1 MMVGDLYEAAQMSGS
16 RAKHPMSSI
25 KEPRT
30 AFTALNP
37 LRNFGAINELLQLLR
52 LRRSLTLELARRDL
66 SASHA
71 GHSFGK
77 SWIYIHPILIA
88 LVFFVIF
95 GFVLGSK
102 ISLPKNFPGDY
113 SSYILIGLIPWL
125 MIQATLAK
133 STGAL
138 SGNAN
143 LVKQVVFPIEVLPV
157 ASTITATLPY
167 VPAML
172 LVIIYGF
179 AAKGDIPSTVVMLPL
194 VFLMHA
200 ALSIGIA
207 FILAGLTV
215 FVRDIREFVNV
226 FCLIAMYITPAVYVE
241 EWVPQVFRPLL
252 YLNPFSYLIWVYQ
265 DTLFYGAFNHPEAW
279 AILFLMSVTAL
290 AGGYRL
296 FRRLKPFYGNVL

>member
-1 MMVGDLYEAAQMSGS
+1 MSAVAES
-16 RAKHPMSSI
+16 RGVFS
-25 KEPRT
+25 
-30 AFTALNP
+30 ALNP
-37 LRNFGAINELLQLLR
+37 FRTYSAIREILGLLR
-52 LRRSLTLELARRDL
+52 SRQSLTMELARRDL

-102 ISLPKNFPGDY
+102 INLPKNFPGDY

-125 MIQATLAK
+125 MMQATLAK

-157 ASTITATLPY
+157 ASVISAVLPY
-167 VPAML
+167 VPAMI
-172 LVIIYGF
+172 LVVIYGF
-179 AAKGDIPSTVVMLPL
+179 AAKGEVPWTVLMLPL

-200 ALSIGIA
+200 ALSVGIA
-207 FILAGLTV
+207 FALAGLTV

-241 EWVPQVFRPLL
+241 EWVPELFRPLL

-265 DTLFYGAFNHPEAW
+265 DTLFYGDFNHPEAW
-279 AILFLMSVTAL
+279 AVLAIMSVLTL